1 MKEHDFNHP
10 SDLRHRRILRLKK
23 PHSPDR
29 AMKNTSPRC
38 GIVAIGLALVAAG
51 LAWSTLVSAQTSRA
65 KAKKATAAQTNLAAE
80 EAKHGDWSRWR
91 GPNGD
96 GISLETGLL
105 DSWPAE
111 GPPLTW
117 RVKGLGGGYASVAV
131 VSGRIYTLGKVRDK
145 TYLHCR
151 KVEDG
156 SEIWKSQVGSG
167 GDPNSTPTVDG
178 DLVFGLT
185 LGGDLFCCQT
195 ESGSLVWTK
204 NYGRDFGVDGTPGWG
219 FAESPLVDGDRLV
232 CTPGNNESLLACLD
246 KKTGEAI
253 WKTNVEPGRL
263 GNRGHDGAGY
273 ASIVISHAAG
283 VKQYVTLT
291 GKALVG
297 VDAAT
302 GKLLWAYDRVA
313 NGTAS
318 IPTPIVEGDYV
329 FASSGYGTGSAL
341 VKLNRS
347 RTGVDA
353 EEVYFLSGNIMQ
365 NHHGGMIFK
374 DGFVYCG
381 EGHNEGFPLCINSET
396 GKDAWRPGR
405 GPGSGSAAVA
415 YADGDLYFRYQDGTM
430 ALIEA
435 TPKAYKLKGKF
446 KIASHNGE
454 SWPHPVVAGGKLYL
468 RDQDELLCYDIK
480 KH

>member
-1 MKEHDFNHP
+1 MTNAA
-10 SDLRHRRILRLKK
+10 RY
-23 PHSPDR
+23 
-29 AMKNTSPRC
+29 
-38 GIVAIGLALVAAG
+38 GIVAIVIGLAASSLVRDQ
-51 LAWSTLVSAQTSRA
+51 LASAQTSRA
-65 KAKKATAAQTNLAAE
+65 KAKKAAVSQNNLAAE
-80 EAKHGDWSRWR
+80 EAKRGDWSRWR

-105 DSWPAE
+105 DSWPAS
-111 GPPLTW
+111 GPPLAW
-117 RVKGLGGGYASVAV
+117 RVKGLGGGYASVAIH
-131 VSGRIYTLGKVRDK
+131 SGRIYTLGKVRDK

-219 FAESPLVDGDRLV
+219 FSESPLVDGDRLI

-246 KKTGEAI
+246 KKSGEII
-253 WKTNVEPGRL
+253 WKTKVEPGQL
-263 GNRGHDGAGY
+263 GNHGHNGAGY
-273 ASIVISHAAG
+273 ASIVISQACG
-283 VKQYVTLT
+283 VKQYVTLV

-297 VDAAT
+297 VEADT
-302 GKLLWAYDRVA
+302 GKLLWSYDRVA

-329 FASSGYGTGSAL
+329 FASSGYNTGSAL
-341 VKLNRS
+341 VKLKRS
-347 RTGVDA
+347 RTGIDA
-353 EEVYFLSGNIMQ
+353 EEVYFLPGNKMQ
-365 NHHGGMIFK
+365 NHHGGMIFR

-381 EGHNEGFPLCINSET
+381 EGHGEGFPLCINSQT
-396 GKDAWRPGR
+396 GQDAWRPGR

-415 YADGDLYFRYQDGTM
+415 YADGELYFRYQDGTM

-435 TPKAYKLKGKF
+435 TPKAYNLKGKF

-454 SWPHPVVAGGKLYL
+454 SWPHPVIAGGK
-468 RDQDELLCYDIK
+468 
-480 KH
+480 